1 MADTATTEPGTAAI
15 EASIV
20 YAVDTGEKLV
30 NQTMPHGDMSR
41 VLTGTYEHHPMTI
54 RNGRPLRDQFDLD
67 VNGFVFV
74 DHETA
79 VSDFLDPEQIAT
91 VYTAEIE
98 RLVAEQS
105 GAGRVVMFDHTVRS
119 GDDKQ
124 RKEQLLR
131 EPVKSAHN
139 DYTEV
144 SAPRR
149 VSEILPDEAD
159 ELLKHRFAVIQV
171 WRAIRNPIES
181 DPLTICDSRSF
192 DPSDLLRAERRYPH
206 RVGETYRLSYNAR
219 HEWYYFPRMTRNEAL
234 VFKVYDSDES
244 LTGRMTPHTSFTD
257 PTSPPNAPPRESIE
271 ARAFAFFED

>member
-1 MADTATTEPGTAAI
+1 MSETATIAGDSDAI
-15 EASIV
+15 EADIV
-20 YAVDTGEKLV
+20 YAVDTGETLI

-41 VLTGTYEHHPMTI
+41 VLTGTYEHHAMKI
-54 RNGRPLRDQFDLD
+54 RNGRPLRDGFSLD

-74 DHETA
+74 DHDTA
-79 VSDFLDPEQIAT
+79 VTDFLDPKQIET

-98 RLVAEQS
+98 RLIAEQS
-105 GAGRVVMFDHTVRS
+105 GASRVVMFDHTLRS

-171 WRAIRNPIES
+171 WRAIRNPIEA
-181 DPLTICDSRSF
+181 DPLCICDSRSF
-192 DPSDLLRAERRYPH
+192 DHSDLLRAERRYPH
-206 RVGETYRLSYNAR
+206 RVGETYRMSYNPR
-219 HEWYYFPRMTRNEAL
+219 HEWYYFPRMTRDEAL

-257 PTSPPNAPPRESIE
+257 PTSPQNAPARESIE
-271 ARAFAFFED
+271 ARAFAFFLD